1 MNDFNT
7 SHVSINLSPTS
18 FNLSLSMHFNTSHVS
33 INRTCRPCTGLRH
46 SYFNTSHV
54 SINQCQGS
62 AGASQVLISI
72 HPMFLLINNPDAD
85 FTEPANFNTSHVS
98 INPTSDPPPAR
109 HSSYF
114 NTSHVSINLSFDE
127 KVDEAKNISIHPM
140 FLLIRLYAYSL

>member
-1 MNDFNT
+1 
-7 SHVSINLSPTS
+7 
-18 FNLSLSMHFNTSHVS
+18 MH
-33 INRTCRPCTGLRH
+33 
-46 SYFNTSHV
+46 FNTSHV

-140 FLLIRLYAYSL
+140 FLLIRGGSSGDSRRINFNTSHVSINQEKPCDDWAKEQFQYIPCFY